1 MKTGITLTLALLLP
15 LATACVA
22 QSGTSEDVNATEQGI
37 TATEAQPQPQGAA
50 APEKLQRVDVAHQFT
65 TTTVIGGTDIQMSD
79 DQDPTTSKKVN
90 STDPVPVPW
99 DPAHVQKR

>member
-22 QSGTSEDVNATEQGI
+22 QSGTSEDVNATEQDI
-37 TATEAQPQPQGAA
+37 TATEAQPQGAA
-50 APEKLQRVDVAHQFT
+50 ASPQTLQRVDVAHQFT
-65 TTTVIGGTDIQMSD
+65 TTTVIGGQDIQMSD